1 MLRSLY
7 IQNYALIEKLDIS
20 FSSGFSVITGETGAG
35 KSIILGAIGLLLGQ
49 RADVKAIRV
58 GASKCI
64 IEARFD
70 ISAYGMQ
77 PFFEE
82 NELEYEEE
90 CILRREVSASG
101 KSRAFINDTPASLAQ
116 MKELGEQLIDVHSQH
131 QNLLLNKEGFQL
143 NVLDILSHNEEAL
156 SAYQHIF
163 GAWKQAQQDL
173 EALVARANQDK
184 SDEDYIRFQ
193 LEQLEE
199 AHLSAGEQEE
209 LEQEADTLS
218 HAEEIKAG
226 LYRVGQTLYSD
237 EGGLL
242 SGLKECLNTM
252 LGLQRVYP
260 VAGEL
265 AERMESTYIELKDIS
280 QEVSGKE
287 DEIEFNPERLD
298 EVNERLNLIYT
309 LQQKHRVS
317 TVGELLALTDEYA
330 AKLSAITSS
339 DEHIEELKARCDAL
353 YNKVKKQAAVLT
365 KARTAAAREVEKQM
379 AARLVPLGMPNV
391 RFQVEIGARKEPGIH
406 GADTVNFLFSANKN
420 GALQSVSSVA
430 SGGEIA
436 RVMLSIKAMIAGAVK
451 LPTIVFDEIDTGVS
465 GEIADRM
472 ADIMQEMGEQDRQV
486 ISITH
491 LPQIA
496 ARGCAHYKVYKQ
508 DNETET
514 NSHIR
519 RLTDDERV
527 EEIAHMLSGA
537 KLTEA
542 ALNNARAL
550 LEVSNSKYPYMVDN
564 SEMIFGV
571 RAVIEAIQAGKE
583 IDKILVKKDIQ
594 SDLSKELFAVLKGTL
609 IPVQRVP
616 VERINRV
623 TRKNHQGVIAFIS
636 SVTYQ
641 KTEDLVPFLFE
652 QGKNPL
658 FVMLDGITD
667 VRNFGAIARTCEC
680 AAVDAVIIPARNSVS
695 VNADAMKTSAGA
707 LHTLPVCREHSLKE
721 TLQFLK
727 NSGFHIVAATEK
739 GDYDYTKADYT
750 GPMCIIMGAEDKGVS
765 YDNLALCDE
774 WVKIPMLGTIESL
787 NVSVAAGILIY
798 EAVKQRTN

>member
-20 FSSGFSVITGETGAG
+20 FDSGFSVITGETGAG

-49 RADVKAIRV
+49 RADVKAIRI
-58 GASKCI
+58 GASKCV
-64 IEARFD
+64 IEARFE

-77 PFFEE
+77 TFFEE

-101 KSRAFINDTPASLAQ
+101 KSRAFINDTPASLSQ

-143 NVLDILSHNEEAL
+143 NVLDILSHNEDAL
-156 SAYQHIF
+156 SAYQAVYHE
-163 GAWKQAQQDL
+163 WKQAQQDL
-173 EALVARANQDK
+173 ETLIARAGQDK
-184 SDEDYIRFQ
+184 TDEDYIRFQ

-199 AHLSAGEQEE
+199 ARLSSGEQEE
-209 LEQEADTLS
+209 LEQEAETLS

-226 LYRVGQTLYSD
+226 LFRAGQTLYSD
-237 EGGLL
+237 EGGLI

-252 LGLQRVYP
+252 LGLQNVYP
-260 VAGEL
+260 AAGEF
-265 AERMESTYIELKDIS
+265 AERLESAYIELKDIS
-280 QEVSGKE
+280 QEISDKE
-287 DEIEFNPERLD
+287 EEVEFNPERLE

-317 TVGELLALTDEYA
+317 TIDELLALTDEYA

-339 DEHIEELKARCDAL
+339 DEDIEELKSRCDAL

-365 KARTAAAREVEKQM
+365 KARTVAAREVEKQM
-379 AARLVPLGMPNV
+379 SARLIPLGMPNV
-391 RFQVEIGARKEPGIH
+391 RFQVEMGVRKEPGVH

-420 GALQSVSSVA
+420 GALQSISSVA

-519 RLTDDERV
+519 RLNDGERV

-537 KLTEA
+537 TLTEA
-542 ALNNARAL
+542 ALNNARVL
-550 LEVSNSKYPYMVDN
+550 L
-564 SEMIFGV
+564 G
-571 RAVIEAIQAGKE
+571 
-583 IDKILVKKDIQ
+583 L
-594 SDLSKELFAVLKGTL
+594 
-609 IPVQRVP
+609 
-616 VERINRV
+616 
-623 TRKNHQGVIAFIS
+623 
-636 SVTYQ
+636 
-641 KTEDLVPFLFE
+641 
-652 QGKNPL
+652 
-658 FVMLDGITD
+658 
-667 VRNFGAIARTCEC
+667 
-680 AAVDAVIIPARNSVS
+680 
-695 VNADAMKTSAGA
+695 
-707 LHTLPVCREHSLKE
+707 
-721 TLQFLK
+721 
-727 NSGFHIVAATEK
+727 
-739 GDYDYTKADYT
+739 
-750 GPMCIIMGAEDKGVS
+750 
-765 YDNLALCDE
+765 
-774 WVKIPMLGTIESL
+774 
-787 NVSVAAGILIY
+787 
-798 EAVKQRTN
+798 

>member
-7 IQNYALIEKLDIS
+7 IQNYALIEKLDIN
-20 FSSGFSVITGETGAG
+20 FDRGFSVITGETGAG

-49 RADVKAIRV
+49 RADVKSIRT
-58 GASKCI
+58 GASKCV

-90 CILRREVSASG
+90 CILRREVYASG

-116 MKELGEQLIDVHSQH
+116 MKELGELLIDVHSQH

-143 NVLDILSHNEEAL
+143 NVLDILSHNEEVLA
-156 SAYQHIF
+156 AYQSVYKE
-163 GAWKQAQQDL
+163 WKQALYDL
-173 EALVARANQDK
+173 EKIIARAEQDK
-184 SDEDYIRFQ
+184 ADEDYIRFQ

-199 AHLSAGEQEE
+199 ARLSEGEQEE

-226 LYRVGQTLYSD
+226 LYRAGQILYSD

-242 SGLKECLNTM
+242 SGLKDCLNTM
-252 LGLQRVYP
+252 IGLQNVFP

-265 AERMESTYIELKDIS
+265 AERLESTYIELKDIS
-280 QEVSGKE
+280 QEISGKE
-287 DEIEFNPERLD
+287 EEVEFNPARLE

-317 TVGELLALTDEYA
+317 TIGELLALENEYA
-330 AKLSAITSS
+330 MKLSAITSS
-339 DEHIEELKARCDAL
+339 EEDIEKLKASCDVL

-379 AARLVPLGMPNV
+379 ASRLVPLGMPNV
-391 RFQVEIGARKEPGIH
+391 RFQVEMGTRKEPGMH
-406 GADTVNFLFSANKN
+406 GIDTVNFLFSANKN
-420 GALQSVSSVA
+420 GTLQNISSVA

-436 RVMLSIKAMIAGAVK
+436 RVMLSVKAMIAGAVK

-472 ADIMQEMGEQDRQV
+472 ADIMQEMGESNRQV

-496 ARGCAHYKVYKQ
+496 ARGRAHYKVYKQ
-508 DNETET
+508 DNEKET

-519 RLTDDERV
+519 RLTDNERV

-537 KLTEA
+537 TLTEA

-550 LEVSNSKYPYMVDN
+550 L
-564 SEMIFGV
+564 G
-571 RAVIEAIQAGKE
+571 
-583 IDKILVKKDIQ
+583 
-594 SDLSKELFAVLKGTL
+594 GT
-609 IPVQRVP
+609 
-616 VERINRV
+616 
-623 TRKNHQGVIAFIS
+623 
-636 SVTYQ
+636 
-641 KTEDLVPFLFE
+641 
-652 QGKNPL
+652 
-658 FVMLDGITD
+658 
-667 VRNFGAIARTCEC
+667 
-680 AAVDAVIIPARNSVS
+680 
-695 VNADAMKTSAGA
+695 
-707 LHTLPVCREHSLKE
+707 
-721 TLQFLK
+721 
-727 NSGFHIVAATEK
+727 
-739 GDYDYTKADYT
+739 
-750 GPMCIIMGAEDKGVS
+750 
-765 YDNLALCDE
+765 
-774 WVKIPMLGTIESL
+774 
-787 NVSVAAGILIY
+787 
-798 EAVKQRTN
+798 

>member
-7 IQNYALIEKLDIS
+7 IQNYALIEKLDIN
-20 FSSGFSVITGETGAG
+20 FDCGFSVITGETGAG

-49 RADVKAIRV
+49 RADVKSIRT
-58 GASKCI
+58 GASKCV

-90 CILRREVSASG
+90 CILRREVYASG

-116 MKELGEQLIDVHSQH
+116 MKELGELLIDVHSQH

-143 NVLDILSHNEEAL
+143 NVLDILSHNEEVLA
-156 SAYQHIF
+156 AYQSVHKE
-163 GAWKQAQQDL
+163 WKQALYDL
-173 EALVARANQDK
+173 EKIIARAEQDK
-184 SDEDYIRFQ
+184 ADEDYIRFQ

-199 AHLSAGEQEE
+199 ARLSEGEQEE

-226 LYRVGQTLYSD
+226 LYRAGQILYSD

-242 SGLKECLNTM
+242 SGLKDCLNTM
-252 LGLQRVYP
+252 IGLQNVFP

-265 AERMESTYIELKDIS
+265 AERLESTYIELKDIS
-280 QEVSGKE
+280 QEISGKE
-287 DEIEFNPERLD
+287 EEVEFNPARLE

-317 TVGELLALTDEYA
+317 TIGELLALENEYA
-330 AKLSAITSS
+330 MKLSAITSS
-339 DEHIEELKARCDAL
+339 EEDIEKLKASCDVL

-379 AARLVPLGMPNV
+379 ASRLVPLGMPNV
-391 RFQVEIGARKEPGIH
+391 RFQVEMGTRKEPGMH
-406 GADTVNFLFSANKN
+406 GIDTVNFLFSANKN
-420 GALQSVSSVA
+420 GTLQNISSVA

-436 RVMLSIKAMIAGAVK
+436 RVMLSVKAMIAGAVK

-472 ADIMQEMGEQDRQV
+472 ADIMQEMGESNRQV

-496 ARGCAHYKVYKQ
+496 ARGRAHYKVYKQ
-508 DNETET
+508 DNEKET

-519 RLTDDERV
+519 RLTDNERV

-537 KLTEA
+537 TLTEA

-550 LEVSNSKYPYMVDN
+550 L
-564 SEMIFGV
+564 G
-571 RAVIEAIQAGKE
+571 
-583 IDKILVKKDIQ
+583 
-594 SDLSKELFAVLKGTL
+594 GT
-609 IPVQRVP
+609 
-616 VERINRV
+616 
-623 TRKNHQGVIAFIS
+623 
-636 SVTYQ
+636 
-641 KTEDLVPFLFE
+641 
-652 QGKNPL
+652 
-658 FVMLDGITD
+658 
-667 VRNFGAIARTCEC
+667 
-680 AAVDAVIIPARNSVS
+680 
-695 VNADAMKTSAGA
+695 
-707 LHTLPVCREHSLKE
+707 
-721 TLQFLK
+721 
-727 NSGFHIVAATEK
+727 
-739 GDYDYTKADYT
+739 
-750 GPMCIIMGAEDKGVS
+750 
-765 YDNLALCDE
+765 
-774 WVKIPMLGTIESL
+774 
-787 NVSVAAGILIY
+787 
-798 EAVKQRTN
+798 